1 MAEASPPEEA
11 PAASADGGAR
21 QRRAAL
27 AMLAGWM
34 GERYFR
40 TFRPLPAEAPTAFDA
55 LLARREARVGVTI
68 GLLHGDGQPPG
79 AAAFESLL
87 GEDLAGEPGGYV
99 LWVPPGA
106 ELPEGEPGLSALRV
120 AAARACAGLAPGER
134 RELRLPV
141 TLALAKVDAEGAYV
155 SVAGPLAAE
164 WTTLSE
170 GIGGAYHLDARAL
183 RRLPEERA
191 ELDLAIARV
200 RDRAAMLEPEEVAP
214 VEAHD
219 YWLVSRLPSGDP
231 EGATAF
237 GAAPDFD
244 PGDGAVVRRALR
256 ALLARAAGQRAA
268 ASDAGE
274 ETEMTAVLL
283 GAPYAHAGE
292 ELATAALRGMN
303 SAVWGGADLVALAAD
318 GAVRQLLQPRSLPWE
333 RAQ

>member
-1 MAEASPPEEA
+1 MAPEASPPAEA
-11 PAASADGGAR
+11 SGDGGAR

-40 TFRPLPAEAPTAFDA
+40 TFRPLPGDEPTAFDA

-68 GLLHGDGQPPG
+68 GLLHGDGPPPPG
-79 AAAFESLL
+79 AAALEALL
-87 GEDLAGEPGGYV
+87 GGDLADEPGGYA

-106 ELPEGEPGLSALRV
+106 ALPEGEPGLSGLR
-120 AAARACAGLAPGER
+120 ASAARACAGLAPGER

-170 GIGGAYHLDARAL
+170 GVGGAFHLDARAL

-191 ELDLAIARV
+191 ELDVVIARV
-200 RDRAAMLEPEEVAP
+200 RDRAAMLDTEEVAQ
-214 VEAHD
+214 VETHD
-219 YWLVSRLPSGDP
+219 YWLVSRLPLDEPS
-231 EGATAF
+231 GATVF

-244 PGDGAVVRRALR
+244 PGDGATVRRALR
-256 ALLARAAGQRAA
+256 ALLARAAGQRVA
-268 ASDAGE
+268 ASEAGE
-274 ETEMTAVLL
+274 EVEMTAVLL
-283 GAPYAHAGE
+283 GAPYAHAEE

-303 SAVWGGADLVALAAD
+303 SAAWSGADLVALAAD

-333 RAQ
+333 RAR